1 MAPYPVH
8 SPDAPPIVPDTK
20 RYSYTATGLLQYEGW
35 ANSASNPQP
44 SQPVWAI
51 KQYTYD
57 GNNRLVLEQWAN
69 GSSQRTNVWD
79 NCATLSYE

>member
-1 MAPYPVH
+1 
-8 SPDAPPIVPDTK
+8 
-20 RYSYTATGLLQYEGW
+20 LLQYEGW